1 MTRRTVA
8 LTERRTRVVKL
19 PRADANFLLAH
30 ARHLIEVVP
39 TFEPRT
45 YRLTPRGYVGFLD
58 GPTTRYIIG
67 PKFPWPNVRMLLDL
81 PAETSGTLTEPAA
94 PDGGLLAVL
103 ATAFAERLEAVVR
116 TGLVAGYGEARAVSP
131 FLRGKLRTADQ
142 MRDAAARAVPDQFH
156 IDEPVFDLH
165 TPWNRVPKAT
175 ASALLRHDLPVAI
188 RQRVETAVL
197 PLAVLPDERAGAAD
211 LTAAL
216 AEPRAASYR
225 PLLDLCRL
233 LLDGLACADP
243 LGAGGGA
250 FLVDLGR
257 AFERYLTD
265 SLVRAFEPLSGWQ
278 VEGQPTFALGRLQL
292 QPDIVVRANGVPRA
306 VLDAK
311 WKTATLDPADLHQ
324 VLAYA
329 ALTGAERAALVYPG
343 KFDERAHF
351 ATPDGRIRV
360 SVYRL
365 RVTGPAEEL
374 ARSVAKLARSVRKR

>member
-1 MTRRTVA
+1 MRRRTVP
-8 LTERRTRVVKL
+8 LTERRTREVKL

-30 ARHLIEVVP
+30 ARHLIDVVP

-58 GPTTRYIIG
+58 GPTTRFVIG
-67 PKFPWPNVRMLLDL
+67 PKFPWPNVRMLLGL
-81 PAETSGTLTEPAA
+81 SAETGAA
-94 PDGGLLAVL
+94 SADPTVPDGGLLAVL

-116 TGLVAGYGEARAVSP
+116 TGLVAGYGEAQTVSP

-142 MRDAAARAVPDQFH
+142 MRDAAARAFPDQFH

-175 ASALLRHDLPVAI
+175 AGALLRHDLPAAI
-188 RQRVETAVL
+188 RRRVEAAVS
-197 PLAVLPDERAGAAD
+197 PLAVLPDGRLGEAD
-211 LTAAL
+211 LAAAL

-243 LGAGGGA
+243 LGAGSGA

-257 AFERYLTD
+257 AFEWYLTD
-265 SLVRAFEPLSGWQ
+265 SLVRAFEPLSEWR
-278 VEGQPTFALGRLQL
+278 VEAQPTFALGRVQF
-292 QPDIVVRANGVPRA
+292 QPDILIRTNGVPRT

-311 WKTATLDPADLHQ
+311 WKTATLDPTDLHQ

-329 ALTGAERAALVYPG
+329 ALTGAERVALVYPG
-343 KFDERAHF
+343 KFDERTHF
-351 ATPDGRIRV
+351 TTPDGRVRV